1 MDTMA
6 ETRTTITVRPDL
18 ADYRGLLKVLNLMEK
33 ESQVELKDDVYS
45 ISSWTATGIQQAGFA
60 HPYYPKQAR
69 IVAETVRAARDRV
82 PTVYVGG
89 SKKMPVTRKI
99 TQGNP
104 APSAGQLLFGNE
116 FGGDRNAFGNANAFP
131 NGGFRFPPRTS
142 REGRGNTGYW
152 IFPTLKAMQ
161 PEIKRKWFEAVNKV
175 LDNWARTP

>member
-1 MDTMA
+1 MDMA
-6 ETRTTITVRPDL
+6 EKRTTITVRPDL
-18 ADYRGLLKVLNLMEK
+18 ADYRGLLKAINVMDK
-33 ESQVELKDDVYS
+33 EAQFELKNEVYS
-45 ISSWTATGIQQAGFA
+45 ISSWTATEIQRAGFA
-60 HPYYPKQAR
+60 HPYYPRQAR

-89 SKKMPVTRKI
+89 GKGRVS
-99 TQGNP
+99 GGAN
-104 APSAGQLLFGNE
+104 AGQLLFGNE

-161 PEIKRKWFEAVNKV
+161 PEIKRKWFAAINKV
-175 LDNWARTP
+175 MDNWARTP

>member
-1 MDTMA
+1 MDMA

-18 ADYRGLLKVLNLMEK
+18 ADYRGLLKAINVMDK
-33 ESQVELKDDVYS
+33 EASFELKNEVYS
-45 ISSWTATGIQQAGFA
+45 ISSWTATGIKQAGLA
-60 HPYYPKQAR
+60 HPIYPRQAR

-89 SKKMPVTRKI
+89 GKGRVS
-99 TQGNP
+99 GGAN
-104 APSAGQLLFGNE
+104 AGQLLFGNE

-131 NGGFRFPPRTS
+131 NGGYRFPPRTS

-161 PEIKRKWFEAVNKV
+161 PEIKRKWFAAINKV
-175 LDNWARTP
+175 MDNWARTP